1 MYLRRDFER
10 KTGLCVGTE
19 VGVNKAS
26 GEYAQCVGS
35 RVSIDKVCLCGHK
48 MVTYVEV

>member
-1 MYLRRDFER
+1 MYLRRDFRR
-10 KTGLCVGTE
+10 KNWGLCVGPE

-35 RVSIDKVCLCGHK
+35 RVCVFIRHK
-48 MVTYVEV
+48 MVTYVQV